1 MPDDRRTRRPRR
13 SRSDDGLAR
22 QLTDLRAQYER
33 LRRSVV
39 LFRDLVSVTDT
50 AALYG
55 ALLEGVAREF
65 QLQGAF
71 VGRVHARRGVVEIM
85 ARDERGRG
93 NAPDEVP
100 VEHPLISSVLESPDG
115 SLLVASRA
123 QAGKEGLFYAGSQS
137 LLAVRF
143 RLEGDSPDLL
153 ALESKETAGFTG
165 DDLHFVQDLLQTL
178 EATLHNRYSR
188 SRADRELDLLMEV
201 TRGPSDLT
209 LDLDEAELGRLAD
222 RVLEIALSLTRC
234 RTGAVLLV
242 DEETGDLRVDAET
255 FTRDR
260 PGAIPKVLK
269 RRAERASG
277 IVFRVQED
285 NRTYLAN
292 DARRDVNYIAVFD
305 DTRASLAVPIPFQ
318 DRCIGI
324 ILVEATEEGYFTPDH
339 QRQVEGLAR
348 TAAPFVRRAQLYQA
362 TRGSSGGVLIK
373 GRGPAWEMVEK
384 RIERASATGATVCLR
399 GESGTGK
406 ELVAHAIHFNSARS
420 KDPFVVVNC
429 AAIPAELLESELFG
443 HVKGAFTGAVS
454 DRAGSFETAD
464 GGTIFLDEIGD
475 LPPQLQVKL
484 LRVLQSGDVRKV
496 GSDRSERVDV
506 RIIAATSRNLE
517 TMMGEG
523 RFREDLY
530 YRLMV
535 VPMFL
540 PPLRD
545 YPGSIPSMV
554 KQFVRD
560 ANIAY
565 ARSVIGF
572 SDEALE
578 AVARH
583 HFPGNVRE
591 LRNIVEQG
599 VLMADAS
606 RIELGDLPPYLRGE
620 VPAPP
625 MPATL
630 RPTAGYGFAPAHP
643 QAPASTPVPP
653 RAGGAPPLLDTGVVE
668 LDGTHWAWKDLKD
681 ELVRRF
687 EQRYL
692 DALLRTTDGNV
703 TRAAELAGIHRVN
716 LHRMI
721 KRHQDE

>member
-1 MPDDRRTRRPRR
+1 MPDGRRPRRPRR
-13 SRSDDGLAR
+13 SGGDDQGRLLA
-22 QLTDLRAQYER
+22 DLRAQYER
-33 LRRSVV
+33 LRRSVL

-50 AALYG
+50 TALYA
-55 ALLEGVAREF
+55 ALLEGIAREF

-71 VGRVHARRGVVEIM
+71 VGRVQARRGVVQIV
-85 ARDERGRG
+85 ARQEEGRGR
-93 NAPDEVP
+93 APDEVP
-100 VEHPLISSVLESPDG
+100 IDHPLIARLLESSDG
-115 SLLVASRA
+115 TLLVASRA
-123 QAGKEGLFYAGSQS
+123 QAGQPGLFYAGSQS

-143 RLEGDSPDLL
+143 RLEGDAPDLL

-165 DDLHFVQDLLQTL
+165 DDLHFVQDLLKTL

-201 TRGPSDLT
+201 TRAPGEMN

-234 RTGAVLLV
+234 RTGAVLVV
-242 DEETGDLRVDAET
+242 DEETGDLNVDAET

-260 PGAIPKVLK
+260 PGAIPTVLK

-292 DARRDVNYIAVFD
+292 DARRDVNYIAVFE

-324 ILVEATEEGYFTPDH
+324 VLVEATEEGYFTPDH
-339 QRQVEGLAR
+339 QRQVENLAR

-362 TRGSSGGVLIK
+362 TRGKRGGVLIK
-373 GRGPAWEMVEK
+373 GRGPAWAEVEK
-384 RIERASATGATVCLR
+384 RIERASATSATVSLR

-454 DRAGSFETAD
+454 DRAGAFETAD

-496 GSDRSERVDV
+496 GSDRPSQVDV
-506 RIIAATSRNLE
+506 RVIAATSRDLE
-517 TMMGEG
+517 TMMGLG

-545 YPGSIPSMV
+545 YPGSIASML
-554 KQFVRD
+554 KQFVTD
-560 ANIAY
+560 ANISY
-565 ARSVIGF
+565 ARSVVGV
-572 SDEALE
+572 SDQALE
-578 AVARH
+578 ALKKH

-599 VLMADAS
+599 VLMSDGS
-606 RIELGDLPPYLRGE
+606 HIELSDLPPYLRGE

-630 RPTAGYGFAPAHP
+630 QPGVHPGSTVSVLPPVTRGRPAGA
-643 QAPASTPVPP
+643 V
-653 RAGGAPPLLDTGVVE
+653 APPALDPGVVDI
-668 LDGTHWAWKDLKD
+668 DGSHWAWKDLKD
-681 ELVRRF
+681 ELVHRF

-692 DALLRTTDGNV
+692 DALLRTTEGNV

-721 KRHQDE
+721 KRHQEE